1 MDAVEIL
8 KLKPGLRLE
17 DDVTAWA
24 FERSG
29 LYSVRSCYRML
40 KRENDQLEAFKINE
54 SESSLNSPW
63 WTKLWKLKIP
73 PKVPIFWWRVL
84 NNFLPCKAELK
95 RRHVA
100 QEDHCESCGE
110 AGESVFHIA
119 ISCPLAVHFGG
130 RLKTWLVASFDIY
143 IETHGL
149 LIYYLGS
156 FVLWR
161 RQNCLFV
168 VPGLC
173 G

>member
-73 PKVPIFWWRVL
+73 PKVTVNLVGRRVNRCFIL
-84 NNFLPCKAELK
+84 LSAALWLYILE
-95 RRHVA
+95 
-100 QEDHCESCGE
+100 
-110 AGESVFHIA
+110 
-119 ISCPLAVHFGG
+119 GG
-130 RLKTWLVASFDIY
+130 
-143 IETHGL
+143 
-149 LIYYLGS
+149 
-156 FVLWR
+156 
-161 RQNCLFV
+161 
-168 VPGLC
+168 
-173 G
+173 